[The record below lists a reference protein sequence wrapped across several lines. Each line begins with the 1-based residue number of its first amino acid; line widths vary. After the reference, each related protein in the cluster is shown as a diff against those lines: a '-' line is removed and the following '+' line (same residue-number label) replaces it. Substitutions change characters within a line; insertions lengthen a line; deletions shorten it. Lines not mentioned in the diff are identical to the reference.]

1 MKKIYMMNSSIDVN
15 RGGLTRVMFE
25 RASGLAANGY
35 DVNLLTIDYSER
47 YEEIERELHETNRLS
62 KDVSILNIYEYYK
75 KKIQEL
81 LLQMNNMVV
90 IKLRVVLMKKD
101 LLFKNSFENRK
112 EARYF
117 DYEGKYVK
125 YKKWNNQNEL
135 SFIDYFNENRTR
147 LKRVEY
153 GKERTVKK

>member
-62 KDVSILNIYEYYK
+62 KDVRILNIYEYYR

-81 LLQMNNMVV
+81 ILQMNNMLV

-101 LLFKNSFENRK
+101 LLFKKPRLRTEKRLDTSIMKVSMLNIKNGIIK
-112 EARYF
+112 MNYL
-117 DYEGKYVK
+117 
-125 YKKWNNQNEL
+125 L
-135 SFIDYFNENRTR
+135 SIILMKIVQD
-147 LKRVEY
+147 
-153 GKERTVKK
+153 